1 MTIPKWKNHLN
12 RSFILI
18 CLGLLKYVSTKL
30 VDYHNHVSEY
40 GIHWNFFFTMGIV
53 QSLCGSLTSRLDGKN
68 IMLLAILLGIGHE
81 MILQKFHYHWIFKFT
96 TEQRFASTIW
106 MANIE
111 GIISLLGFSSL
122 YLMGSILRT
131 YINAIIQDQDKL
143 KSSG

>member
-1 MTIPKWKNHLN
+1 
-12 RSFILI
+12 
-18 CLGLLKYVSTKL
+18 
-30 VDYHNHVSEY
+30 
-40 GIHWNFFFTMGIV
+40 MGIV
-53 QSLCGSLTSRLDGKN
+53 QSLCGSLTSRLDRKN

-96 TEQRFASTIW
+96 TEQRFASTIC

-122 YLMGSILRT
+122 YLMGSILRMD
-131 YINAIIQDQDKL
+131 INGIIQNQDNL